1 VGAILGIFSKK
12 RKSTGVPRRVYG
24 TLGYSEQLKGLPD
37 LEFMSELTPPDGLEK
52 FRRMERNDPIIGGL
66 LLRIRNILRRIKA
79 DVTGPHASF
88 VNAQLQRLPLDGLIM
103 EMSSALTYGFYIGE
117 MIWTVENGKVILADV
132 EPRFQTSIQRIDRE
146 NNIVIQQAP
155 SGIKEIPYSK
165 CLHHIF
171 TEENRSPF
179 GVSLLR
185 HLYKPYYYKISC
197 EAAEAVGI
205 DRDLSGLPVLTAP
218 EGFDFT
224 RADSSLPDY
233 DESIEETLNW
243 AIDLVSNIRKDS
255 QQGVV
260 LPYGWELELIRG
272 TGNSSIDTTTIIQRY
287 NTEMAAGLLEMFM
300 AIGQGSS
307 ASKGNVEAH
316 LRDFLLSCDSY
327 AKAMQDTINT
337 QLIPKICEYNG
348 YTSYPTVEFSTTNV
362 SDLAALASF
371 VARLVKTGVITPTVP
386 IEKALLAI
394 ADLPYTDD
402 EDQQKEVLD

>member
-1 VGAILGIFSKK
+1 MGIFSKK
-12 RKSTGVPRRVYG
+12 RTPSNVPRKVYG
-24 TLGYSEQLKGLPD
+24 TIGYYEQLKGLPD
-37 LEFMSELTPPDGLEK
+37 LEFMSELAPPDGLEK

-66 LLRIRNILRRIKA
+66 LLRIRNILRRIKT
-79 DVTGPHASF
+79 DINGPHASF
-88 VNAQLQRLPLDGLIM
+88 VSAQLERLPLDSIIM

-117 MIWTVENGKVILADV
+117 MIWTVENGRVILADI
-132 EPRFQTSIQRIDRE
+132 EPRFQTSIRRIDRT
-146 NNIVIQQAP
+146 NNVVEQQAP
-155 SGIKEIPYSK
+155 DGIREIPYNK

-171 TEENRSPF
+171 IEENRNPF

-185 HLYKPYYYKISC
+185 HLYKPYYYKVSC
-197 EAAEAVGI
+197 EAAEAVGV

-224 RADSSLPDY
+224 RADPDLPDY
-233 DESIEETLNW
+233 DESVAETLQW
-243 AIDLVSNIRKDS
+243 AMNLVSDIRKDS

-260 LPYGWELELIRG
+260 LPAGWQLELIRG
-272 TGNSSIDTTTIIQRY
+272 AGNSTIDTTTIIQRY

-300 AIGQGSS
+300 AIGQGAS

-316 LRDFLLSCDSY
+316 LRDFLLSCDAY
-327 AKAMQDTINT
+327 ARSMQETINT

-348 YTSYPTVEFSTTNV
+348 FSSYPKVEFSTTNV
-362 SDLAALASF
+362 SDLADLASF

-402 EDQQKEVLD
+402 ESQFKEVLD